1 MNTQVEKKQYRN
13 WAGVLEKPCSGTF
26 RSQLHAF
33 PGKTVTS
40 LKVRSSVTLNFLKI
54 RNCKGLE
61 IHPPGSDIATF
72 G

>member
-13 WAGVLEKPCSGTF
+13 RAGALEKPCSGTF
-26 RSQLHAF
+26 RSQLHVF

-40 LKVRSSVTLNFLKI
+40 LKLRSSVTLNFLKI

-61 IHPPGSDIATF
+61 ILPPGSDIATF

>member
-1 MNTQVEKKQYRN
+1 MNTKVKKKQYRSR
-13 WAGVLEKPCSGTF
+13 AGVLEKPCSGTF

-33 PGKTVTS
+33 FAKTATS
-40 LKVRSSVTLNFLKI
+40 LKMRLSVTLNFLKI

-61 IHPPGSDIATF
+61 IPLAGSDIATL